1 MLTIKAEIKKSEQR
15 SDKTYNVKLRFIL
28 GRKVKRVSTSLFV
41 TPKDLTKDFK
51 IKPSSPIK
59 KDIDALIRAYQEKCA
74 KFQIELN
81 DYTVDDIVDM
91 LNGEQAKSQ
100 KIDFI
105 MFCREWIANA
115 EIKGAPNYTTA
126 VNALV
131 RFVGKEELE
140 VKQITAEFLERF
152 KEFLNKEREERA
164 KKLAL
169 QGKRLPSNRAQS
181 LYLMSIKKLFKEA
194 KKFYNKK
201 YKNTVLIP
209 HSPFEDLIIP
219 RQEATRKRAIPA
231 ELIKKIWELPY
242 KNIPKGNK
250 GTCLFDMAKD
260 CFILSFGL
268 IGMNS
273 ADLYNATDYKD
284 GVITYYRTKTKARRL
299 DKGKMQVVVPKMLLP
314 LLEKYRDQTGERI
327 FNNNISDT
335 NTKSEPLTTLW
346 TIP

>member
-41 TPKDLTKDFK
+41 APKDLTKDFK
-51 IKPSSPIK
+51 IKQNSPIK
-59 KDIDALIRAYQEKCA
+59 KDVDALIRAYQEKCA

-131 RFVGKEELE
+131 RFVGKEELDI
-140 VKQITAEFLERF
+140 KLIIAEFLERF

-164 KKLAL
+164 KRLAL

-194 KKFYNKK
+194 KKFR
-201 YKNTVLIP
+201 
-209 HSPFEDLIIP
+209 SPKI
-219 RQEATRKRAIPA
+219 RMSHKRSRSPA
-231 ELIKKIWELPY
+231 ALGPAS
-242 KNIPKGNK
+242 
-250 GTCLFDMAKD
+250 M
-260 CFILSFGL
+260 
-268 IGMNS
+268 
-273 ADLYNATDYKD
+273 
-284 GVITYYRTKTKARRL
+284 
-299 DKGKMQVVVPKMLLP
+299 
-314 LLEKYRDQTGERI
+314 
-327 FNNNISDT
+327 
-335 NTKSEPLTTLW
+335 
-346 TIP
+346 